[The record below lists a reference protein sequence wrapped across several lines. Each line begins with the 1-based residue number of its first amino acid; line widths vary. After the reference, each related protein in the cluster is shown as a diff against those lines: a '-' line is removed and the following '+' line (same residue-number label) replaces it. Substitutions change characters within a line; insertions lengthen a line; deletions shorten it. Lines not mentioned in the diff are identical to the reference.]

1 MKSELLSVLV
11 AIVALQCTAQE
22 VPPVDAFQALAQGDG
37 SVYREAVWKHCVW
50 GEFPGRAVSGLNWQ
64 VALDILY
71 AQDEIP
77 GLSSIPSED
86 SGIHTGLHLDT
97 VSIFW
102 RRYVSLAESPL
113 TAGSKTSFLPEK
125 TVDVQIFVFPDT
137 EKAHHRLRIWY
148 AARGASQVN
157 EAKGAKG
164 KNGFSSGN
172 LLGEACVFVSQTSH
186 DASVAFVEG
195 RTLVVVEQ
203 QGHVEAPPEWT
214 EAIAWGLLY
223 RVLHHKVLHG
233 KSSVGIDMD
242 GRANLNGVLVAPL
255 SRFREAGCILESQHP
270 TLSWVRRVRVPLARQ
285 PGPYDVSGSACTDW
299 RVRVIWGQR
308 WVELRALDW
317 EMKTWEGKT
326 VKLSRPAFPYKG
338 DLVAPIEEVRKALGL
353 SVQAQ

>member
-1 MKSELLSVLV
+1 MKSGLLSVLV
-11 AIVALQCTAQE
+11 TVVASYCIAQE
-22 VPPVDAFQALAQGDG
+22 VPPNDAFQTLARSDG

-102 RRYVSLAESPL
+102 RRYVSLAQYPL
-113 TAGSKTSFLPEK
+113 TADSKTSLLPQ
-125 TVDVQIFVFPDT
+125 TIVNVQIFIFPNA
-137 EKAHHRLRIWY
+137 EKAHHRLKSWHM
-148 AARGASQVN
+148 APGASQLN
-157 EAKGAKG
+157 EARSARG
-164 KNGFSSGN
+164 KNGLPSGSP
-172 LLGEACVFVSQTSH
+172 LGEACVFASQTSH
-186 DASVAFVEG
+186 DASVAFVKG

-203 QGHVEAPPEWT
+203 QEHVEASARWT

-233 KSSVGIDMD
+233 QNSAGIDID
-242 GRANLNGVLVAPL
+242 GRADLNGVVVAPV
-255 SRFREAGCILESQHP
+255 SRFREAGCTLHSERP
-270 TLSWVRRVRVPLARQ
+270 TLSWTRRVRVPLARH
-285 PGPYDVSGSACTDW
+285 PGPYDVSGTACTDW
-299 RVRVIWGQR
+299 RVRVVWGQR
-308 WVELRALDW
+308 WVELRAFDW
-317 EMKTWEGKT
+317 EMKTWDGRT

-338 DLVAPIEEVRKALGL
+338 DLIAPVEEVRKALGM
-353 SVQAQ
+353 